1 MRQDGSNDRRQGQT
15 WEQLV
20 AAEPGLASLLEEV
33 RAARP
38 RSASEPIM
46 PPCIGDSF
54 VRSLELREMTCPL
67 PAWLDRERPRP
78 LASVVRVRDG
88 VSTTGGALG
97 SQSTGDTLF
106 TGGYRLYRIVPD
118 SASTAEGSTRHKV
131 TGAKA
136 GDRRKC
142 LAFSVK
148 TERGGFEPP
157 RPVSQSNGLANR
169 RYRPLSHL
177 SLIAAR
183 RPDRGA
189 KFAAREVTKS
199 ATASSTARRAVRR
212 RTRDASCKWPD
223 LQL

>member
-20 AAEPGLASLLEEV
+20 AAEPRLASLLEEV

-177 SLIAAR
+177 SVIAAFL
-183 RPDRGA
+183 PDRG
-189 KFAAREVTKS
+189 KQIHNRKLPEPPSSSQLS
-199 ATASSTARRAVRR
+199 AGVLSPLPTAHGSLS
-212 RTRDASCKWPD
+212 
-223 LQL
+223 

>member
-20 AAEPGLASLLEEV
+20 AAEPRLASLLEEV

-88 VSTTGGALG
+88 VSKTGGALG

-131 TGAKA
+131 I
-136 GDRRKC
+136 
-142 LAFSVK
+142 
-148 TERGGFEPP
+148 RG
-157 RPVSQSNGLANR
+157 VTW
-169 RYRPLSHL
+169 
-177 SLIAAR
+177 
-183 RPDRGA
+183 RPDA
-189 KFAAREVTKS
+189 LCTFVTIDS
-199 ATASSTARRAVRR
+199 LTVTSYGVCHVLITSWAEM
-212 RTRDASCKWPD
+212 P
-223 LQL
+223 